1 MEKTTTYTAMHGSGR
16 SNHQQ
21 VLVRGK
27 PAGEVWR
34 ESVIIPK
41 SKARNPMKW
50 RWLARASNDETVLGR
65 GTRHA
70 LVLGA
75 GFASKNK
82 ATKAVLSRFADLKTS
97 LSLTVTGCAIG
108 ILQLCRSVALLA
120 SRANAPGE

>member
-1 MEKTTTYTAMHGSGR
+1 MERNTTYAPLRGSGR

-21 VLVRGK
+21 VLVHGK
-27 PAGEVWR
+27 PVGEVWR
-34 ESVIIPK
+34 EGVIIPK

-50 RWLARASNDETVLGR
+50 RWFARASNDDTVLGR

-82 ATKAVLSRFADLKTS
+82 ATKAVLIRFADLK
-97 LSLTVTGCAIG
+97 
-108 ILQLCRSVALLA
+108 R
-120 SRANAPGE
+120 R